1 MGLKRALTALRRPP
15 SPLGRAVPC
24 RWSRRGRGGGG
35 ASAGGS
41 LLGPASCRRHA
52 PPSWVPGTPPKN
64 QPPWPLQAP
73 EHRTVTQAAVRGHSR
88 SRGPLGHSA
97 AGGRSL
103 CASHCRG
110 LRAEGVTKGG
120 FLPGLWVCFSS
131 SSLARPPG
139 PLCIPRTPRVQGPG
153 LRWEDIIVVAWPS
166 LPAQASGPE
175 LGGALTQLPGPRT
188 NPAGPAARPTSRRPG
203 RPLSWEPSAPRLHPG
218 GHGHVHT
225 PTLGF
230 TAASEQAAAAS
241 LG

>member
-1 MGLKRALTALRRPP
+1 MTALRRPP

-24 RWSRRGRGGGG
+24 RWSRRGRGGGT
-35 ASAGGS
+35 SAGGS

-52 PPSWVPGTPPKN
+52 PPSWVPGTPLKN
-64 QPPWPLQAP
+64 QSPCPLQAP
-73 EHRTVTQAAVRGHSR
+73 EHRTVTRAAVRGHSR

-103 CASHCRG
+103 CASHCHG

-120 FLPGLWVCFSS
+120 FLPGLRVCFSS

-153 LRWEDIIVVAWPS
+153 LRWEDIIAVGWPS

-175 LGGALTQLPGPRT
+175 LGGALTQPPGPRT
-188 NPAGPAARPTSRRPG
+188 NPAGPAPNQG
-203 RPLSWEPSAPRLHPG
+203 DQGAP
-218 GHGHVHT
+218 
-225 PTLGF
+225 
-230 TAASEQAAAAS
+230 
-241 LG
+241 